1 MLIPGFL
8 TFLVIFLLLEGLFSE
23 QSQDDSKVDNRLLH
37 DPALAYHLDWNAI
50 RDGKFLAY
58 LYVKKVNA
66 VVRYQTLA
74 GVDYEQAQSAIE
86 HLLAHPELLPEIPL
100 KRRPAIPDAEDKRL
114 HNLIAS
120 GDLSEAALLYA
131 NLVDVDQFTAQ
142 QVIERMEREQYVESI
157 QDRNVQRLLLDND
170 ETKAIA
176 ILQKRYGLT
185 QDEAIHAI
193 DNLNDNFSPQRHE
206 GHRENNE

>member
-8 TFLVIFLLLEGLFSE
+8 TFLLIFLLLEGLFSG
-23 QSQDDSKVDNRLLH
+23 QSQDESKVDNRVLH
-37 DPALAYHLDWNAI
+37 DPTLAYHLDWNAI
-50 RDGKFLAY
+50 RDQKFLTY

-74 GVDYEQAQSAIE
+74 GVDYEQAESAIE
-86 HLLAHPELLPEIPL
+86 HLLAHPELLPEIPV

-114 HNLIAS
+114 HDLIAK

-142 QVIERMEREQYVESI
+142 QVVERMEREQYIENI
-157 QDRNVQRLLLDND
+157 DDKNVQRLLLDDD
-170 ETKAIA
+170 EKRSNHNSAKA
-176 ILQKRYGLT
+176 LRSFT
-185 QDEAIHAI
+185 E
-193 DNLNDNFSPQRHE
+193 
-206 GHRENNE
+206 